1 MDTEK
6 ALALLTFANNINP
19 SHHTEQDEE
28 TFAELLEDVTEL
40 SENCFQLDGAEYVV
54 LTDEEADEAAKD
66 FILKFFDECVG
77 YQFYNSPDKQEKERN
92 KRLWEEHVK
101 QFHDTEKYFQWV
113 IDSDGRGNSLATYDG
128 DENEAEYNGVTYYIY
143 RTN

>member
-1 MDTEK
+1 MDTER

-19 SHHTEQDEE
+19 SHDVDKDEE

-40 SENCFQLDGAEYVV
+40 SKNYFQLDGAEYVV

-66 FILKFFDECVG
+66 FILEFFDECVG
-77 YQFYNSPDKQEKERN
+77 YPIIKSVGQKMWDN
-92 KRLWEEHVK
+92 HVK
-101 QFHDTEKYFQWV
+101 KFWDAEKYCKWV
-113 IDSDGRGNSLATYDG
+113 IENDGRGNSLASYDG
-128 DENEAEYNGVTYYIY
+128 EENEAEYNGVTYYIY